1 MIAPSE
7 PANSFTSPCSGLRT
21 AIVVG
26 AGPAGLCAAYWLGL
40 RGIRT
45 TVVERAKGLRTGGI
59 PIDLRG
65 AAIDVAKQ
73 MGIWEQI
80 LAQRT
85 RLNKMRV
92 LRERGR
98 TAIEADFSS
107 IPKDFNQQ
115 IELFRGNLVDT
126 LARALPDPCRLVFD
140 EHLSQLEH
148 HADGVNLTF
157 RSGLEMRAD
166 IVIGADG
173 QRSTI
178 RRLSKLD
185 KALSHLGAWVAVYTL
200 PNTLDLEHAV
210 ESYFKPGRLL
220 SVFTTPDNKE
230 VVVAFL
236 HRDKSFVGSDDL
248 PQDRIRSV
256 FSDYRHRTPELLA
269 AMPTDDTLYFDS
281 ISQVKLDHWFV
292 NDRVV
297 LLGDAAWGPSLLS
310 GQGTSMAIVGAFVLV
325 RELLAHHQLKDSL
338 ASFRARMLP
347 FVKANQDLA
356 RVGLGVVLP
365 ASQAAIAIRHQ
376 IMRFAPLLARMSS
389 GLDRRVLRAA
399 NAIDLKAL

>member
-1 MIAPSE
+1 M
-7 PANSFTSPCSGLRT
+7 
-21 AIVVG
+21 
-26 AGPAGLCAAYWLGL
+26 
-40 RGIRT
+40 
-45 TVVERAKGLRTGGI
+45 ERAKGLRTGGI